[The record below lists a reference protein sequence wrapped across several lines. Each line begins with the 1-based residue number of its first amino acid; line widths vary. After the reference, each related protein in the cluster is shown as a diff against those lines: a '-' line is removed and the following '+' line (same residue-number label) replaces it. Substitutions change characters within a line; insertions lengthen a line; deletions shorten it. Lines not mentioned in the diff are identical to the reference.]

1 MKSTA
6 HFRILIITILSGI
19 VITMPAY
26 LYPESV
32 FMKDGSIIEGR
43 ITGGDD
49 YKISLSSD
57 QVIKSIERKDIL
69 RILVHDR
76 YRDRI
81 YLTQTNGVT
90 IEGYIVNE
98 DNVQITLRT
107 NLSSGEEINISR
119 EKIETI
125 SRKSPSSRLLAP
137 SVYSSVF
144 LKNGEIIDCRIV
156 RETVRII
163 DTKPL
168 NADRRIILRS
178 DIMRIQY
185 NNNYKDKKIIRKT
198 DGTKIEGYIMEEDF
212 TSYTYRTDLYSPVE
226 DKVFKSEL
234 RSIGRK

>member
-1 MKSTA
+1 MKLTA
-6 HFRILIITILSGI
+6 HFRIFIITVFSGI

-49 YKISLSSD
+49 YKISLSTNQD
-57 QVIKSIERKDIL
+57 MNTIERKDIL

-76 YRDRI
+76 YRDKI

-98 DNVQITLRT
+98 DNIHITLRT
-107 NLSSGEEINISR
+107 NLSSGEEINIPR

-125 SRKSPSSRLLAP
+125 SRKSPSNRLLAP
-137 SVYSSVF
+137 SIYSSVF

-163 DTKPL
+163 DTKSV

-185 NNNYKDKKIIRKT
+185 NNKDKKIIRKT
-198 DGTKIEGYIMEEDF
+198 DGTKIEGYIMEEDS